1 MGKFGDRR
9 DAYRVRDIN
18 GFQYVLFDFKPG
30 RCDSAVY
37 MNVDIDVTE
46 FVKFIKELKKEHEG
60 LTFYHGF
67 VAVMAKVLYSR
78 PFMNRFVANRKMW
91 MHKDVSLASSIKEEF
106 EDGSVECLMVI
117 PVGENDTLFDISRIT
132 KEKVDKIRNKQRGG
146 IDGTADFLGKI
157 PGFVRI
163 PIIGLLKWLDK
174 HGWLPK
180 SLMDDNIYYSS
191 AILSNLGTFKTN
203 GIYHN
208 LTNFGTSSSLIT
220 FGEVREKDGKYFMNL
235 GATIDER
242 IADGFYF
249 CKALKLIEYIYAHP
263 ELLLE
268 PAGKHVH
275 MPVEE
280 KKDKKEEKKV
290 EKKKENNKEKD
301 KEEIDIV

>member
-1 MGKFGDRR
+1 MAFGDRR
-9 DAYRVRDIN
+9 DAYRVKDIN

-46 FVKFIKELKKEHEG
+46 FVKYMKKLKKENEG
-60 LTFYHGF
+60 LTYYHGF
-67 VAVMAKVLYSR
+67 VTVMAKVLYSR

-91 MHKDVSLASSIKEEF
+91 MHKDVTLASTIKEEF

-117 PVGENDTLFDISRIT
+117 PVEEKDTLLDISKKT
-132 KEKVDKIRNKQRGG
+132 KEKVDKIRSKQKSD

-157 PGFVRI
+157 PNFIRVPVIGFI
-163 PIIGLLKWLDK
+163 KWLDK
-174 HGWLPK
+174 HGWLPR

-220 FGEVREKDGKYFMNL
+220 FGEVREEDGKFLMNF

-249 CKALKLIEYIYAHP
+249 CKALKLIEYIFAHP
-263 ELLLE
+263 EVLMEE
-268 PAGKHVH
+268 PG
-275 MPVEE
+275 
-280 KKDKKEEKKV
+280 KKV
-290 EKKKENNKEKD
+290 SIPKD
-301 KEEIDIV
+301 ER

>member
-1 MGKFGDRR
+1 MAFGDRR
-9 DAYRVRDIN
+9 DGYRVKDIN

-46 FVKFIKELKKEHEG
+46 FVKFIKKLKKENEG

-67 VAVMAKVLYSR
+67 VAVMAKTLYSR

-91 MHKDVSLASSIKEEF
+91 MHKDVTLASTIKEEF
-106 EDGSVECLMVI
+106 ADGSVECLMVI
-117 PVGENDTLFDISRIT
+117 PVDEKDTLLDISKKT
-132 KEKVDKIRNKQRGG
+132 KEKVDKIRNKQKSD
-146 IDGTADFLGKI
+146 IDGTADLLGKI
-157 PGFVRI
+157 PGFVRV
-163 PIIGLLKWLDK
+163 PIIGVLKWLDK
-174 HGWLPK
+174 HGWLPR

-220 FGEVREKDGKYFMNL
+220 FGEVREEGDKFMMNF

-249 CKALKLIEYIYAHP
+249 CKALKLIEYIFAHP
-263 ELLLE
+263 EVLME
-268 PAGKHVH
+268 EAGKKVSI
-275 MPVEE
+275 P
-280 KKDKKEEKKV
+280 KDER
-290 EKKKENNKEKD
+290 
-301 KEEIDIV
+301 

>member
-1 MGKFGDRR
+1 MAFGDRR
-9 DAYRVRDIN
+9 DGYRVRDIN

-46 FVKFIKELKKEHEG
+46 FVKFMKKLKKDNPG
-60 LTFYHGF
+60 LTFYHGL
-67 VAVMAKVLYSR
+67 VNVMAKTLYSR
-78 PFMNRFVANRKMW
+78 PFMNRFVADRKMY
-91 MHKDVSLASSIKEEF
+91 MHKDVSLASTIKEEF

-117 PVGENDTLFDISRIT
+117 PVKENDTLLDISKIT
-132 KEKVDKIRNKQRGG
+132 KEKVDKIRHKQKSD
-146 IDGTADFLGKI
+146 IDGTADLIGKI
-157 PGFVRI
+157 PQFIRV
-163 PIIGLLKWLDK
+163 PLIGILKYLDRK
-174 HGWLPK
+174 GWLPK

-208 LTNFGTSSSLIT
+208 LTNFGTASSLIT
-220 FGEVREKDGKYFMNL
+220 FGEIRKDENSNKYYMNF

-249 CKALKLIEYIYAHP
+249 CKALKLIEYIFAHP

-268 PAGKHVH
+268 PAGKKVNI
-275 MPVEE
+275 PDSE
-280 KKDKKEEKKV
+280 K
-290 EKKKENNKEKD
+290 
-301 KEEIDIV
+301 

>member
-1 MGKFGDRR
+1 MAFGDRR
-9 DAYRVRDIN
+9 DAYRVKDIN

-46 FVKFIKELKKEHEG
+46 FVKYMKKLKKENEG
-60 LTFYHGF
+60 LTYYHGF

-91 MHKDVSLASSIKEEF
+91 MHKDVTLASTIKEEF

-117 PVGENDTLFDISRIT
+117 PVDEKDNLLDISKKT
-132 KEKVDKIRNKQRGG
+132 KEKVDKIRSKQKSD
-146 IDGTADFLGKI
+146 IDGTADLLGKI
-157 PGFVRI
+157 PGFVRV
-163 PIIGLLKWLDK
+163 PIIGVLKWLDK
-174 HGWLPK
+174 HGWLPR

-220 FGEVREKDGKYFMNL
+220 FGEVREEDGKFLMNF

-249 CKALKLIEYIYAHP
+249 CKALKLIEYIFAHP
-263 ELLLE
+263 EVLME
-268 PAGKHVH
+268 EAGKKVSI
-275 MPVEE
+275 P
-280 KKDKKEEKKV
+280 KDER
-290 EKKKENNKEKD
+290 
-301 KEEIDIV
+301 

>member
-1 MGKFGDRR
+1 MAFGDRR
-9 DAYRVRDIN
+9 DGYRVRDIN

-46 FVKFIKELKKEHEG
+46 FVKFMKKLKKDNPG
-60 LTFYHGF
+60 LTFYHGL
-67 VAVMAKVLYSR
+67 VNVMAKTLYSR
-78 PFMNRFVANRKMW
+78 PFMNRFVADRKMY
-91 MHKDVSLASSIKEEF
+91 MHKDVSLASTIKEEF

-117 PVGENDTLFDISRIT
+117 PVDEKDTLLDISKKT
-132 KEKVDKIRNKQRGG
+132 KEKVDKIRSKQKSD
-146 IDGTADFLGKI
+146 IDGTADLIGKI
-157 PGFVRI
+157 PQFIRV
-163 PIIGLLKWLDK
+163 PLIGILKYLDRK
-174 HGWLPK
+174 GWLPK

-208 LTNFGTSSSLIT
+208 LTNFGTASSLIT
-220 FGEVREKDGKYFMNL
+220 FGEIRKDENSNKYYMNF

-249 CKALKLIEYIYAHP
+249 CKALKLIEYIFAHP

-268 PAGKHVH
+268 PAGKKVSI
-275 MPVEE
+275 PDSE
-280 KKDKKEEKKV
+280 K
-290 EKKKENNKEKD
+290 
-301 KEEIDIV
+301 

>member
-1 MGKFGDRR
+1 MAFGDRR
-9 DAYRVRDIN
+9 DAYRVKDIN

-46 FVKFIKELKKEHEG
+46 FVKYIKELKKEHEG
-60 LTFYHGF
+60 LTFYHGL
-67 VAVMAKVLYSR
+67 VAVMAKTLYSR

-117 PVGENDTLFDISRIT
+117 KVGEKDTLLDISKTT
-132 KEKVDKIRNKQRGG
+132 KEKVDKIRNKQKSG
-146 IDGTADFLGKI
+146 IDGTADLIGKI
-157 PGFVRI
+157 PGFIRI
-163 PIIGLLKWLDK
+163 PIIGFLKWLDK
-174 HGWLPK
+174 HGWLPR

-208 LTNFGTSSSLIT
+208 LTNFGSSSSLIT
-220 FGEVREKDGKYFMNL
+220 FGEIREEKDGKYMMNF

-249 CKALKLIEYIYAHP
+249 CKALKLIEYLFAHP
-263 ELLLE
+263 ELL
-268 PAGKHVH
+268 
-275 MPVEE
+275 MEE
-280 KKDKKEEKKV
+280 ASKKV
-290 EKKKENNKEKD
+290 SIPKD
-301 KEEIDIV
+301 ER

>member
-1 MGKFGDRR
+1 MAFGDRR
-9 DAYRVRDIN
+9 DGYRVRDIN

-46 FVKFIKELKKEHEG
+46 FVKFIKKLKKDNPG
-60 LTFYHGF
+60 LTFYHGL
-67 VAVMAKVLYSR
+67 VNVMAKTLYSR
-78 PFMNRFVANRKMW
+78 PYMNRFVADRKMY

-117 PVGENDTLFDISRIT
+117 PVGENDTLLDISKIT
-132 KEKVDKIRNKQRGG
+132 KEKVDKIRHKQKSG
-146 IDGTADFLGKI
+146 IDGTADLLGKI
-157 PGFVRI
+157 PKFVRV
-163 PIIGLLKWLDK
+163 PIIGLLKFLDRK
-174 HGWLPK
+174 GWLPK

-220 FGEVREKDGKYFMNL
+220 FGEIRKDEDSNKYYMNF

-249 CKALKLIEYIYAHP
+249 CKALKLIEYIFAHP

-268 PAGKHVH
+268 PAGKKVSI
-275 MPVEE
+275 PDSE
-280 KKDKKEEKKV
+280 K
-290 EKKKENNKEKD
+290 
-301 KEEIDIV
+301 

>member
-1 MGKFGDRR
+1 MGRFGDRR

-117 PVGENDTLFDISRIT
+117 KVGENDTLFDISRIT

-290 EKKKENNKEKD
+290 EKKEEKNKEKD
-301 KEEIDIV
+301 KEEVDIV

>member
-1 MGKFGDRR
+1 MAFGDRR
-9 DAYRVRDIN
+9 DAYRVKDIN

-46 FVKFIKELKKEHEG
+46 FVKYMKKLKKEHEG
-60 LTFYHGF
+60 LTYYHGF

-91 MHKDVSLASSIKEEF
+91 MHKDVTLASTIKEEF

-117 PVGENDTLFDISRIT
+117 PVEEKDTLLDISKKT
-132 KEKVDKIRNKQRGG
+132 KEKVDKIRSKQKSD

-157 PGFVRI
+157 PNFIRVPVIGFI
-163 PIIGLLKWLDK
+163 KWLDK
-174 HGWLPK
+174 HGWLPR

-220 FGEVREKDGKYFMNL
+220 FGEVREEDGKFLMNF
-235 GATIDER
+235 GVTIDER

-249 CKALKLIEYIYAHP
+249 CKALKLIEYIFAHP
-263 ELLLE
+263 EVLME
-268 PAGKHVH
+268 EAGKKVSI
-275 MPVEE
+275 P
-280 KKDKKEEKKV
+280 KDER
-290 EKKKENNKEKD
+290 
-301 KEEIDIV
+301 

>member
-1 MGKFGDRR
+1 MAFGDRR
-9 DAYRVRDIN
+9 DAYRVKDIN

-46 FVKFIKELKKEHEG
+46 FVKYMKKLKKENEG
-60 LTFYHGF
+60 LTYYHGF

-91 MHKDVSLASSIKEEF
+91 MHKDVTLASTIKEEF

-117 PVGENDTLFDISRIT
+117 PVEEKDTLLDISKKT
-132 KEKVDKIRNKQRGG
+132 KEKVDKIRSKQKSD

-157 PGFVRI
+157 PNFIRVPVIGFI
-163 PIIGLLKWLDK
+163 KWLDK
-174 HGWLPK
+174 HGWLPR

-220 FGEVREKDGKYFMNL
+220 FGEVREEDGKFLMNF

-249 CKALKLIEYIYAHP
+249 CKALKLIEYIFAHP
-263 ELLLE
+263 EVLME
-268 PAGKHVH
+268 EAGKKVSI
-275 MPVEE
+275 P
-280 KKDKKEEKKV
+280 KDER
-290 EKKKENNKEKD
+290 
-301 KEEIDIV
+301 

>member
-1 MGKFGDRR
+1 MAFGDRR
-9 DAYRVRDIN
+9 DGYRVRDIN

-46 FVKFIKELKKEHEG
+46 FVKFMKKLKKDNPG
-60 LTFYHGF
+60 LTFYHGL
-67 VAVMAKVLYSR
+67 VNVMAKTLYSR
-78 PFMNRFVANRKMW
+78 PFMNRFVADRKMY
-91 MHKDVSLASSIKEEF
+91 MHKDVSLASTIKEEF

-117 PVGENDTLFDISRIT
+117 PVKEDDTLLDISKIT
-132 KEKVDKIRNKQRGG
+132 KEKVDKIRHKQKSD
-146 IDGTADFLGKI
+146 IDGTADLIGKI
-157 PGFVRI
+157 PQFIRV
-163 PIIGLLKWLDK
+163 PLIGILKYLDRK
-174 HGWLPK
+174 GWLPK

-208 LTNFGTSSSLIT
+208 LTNFGTASSLIT
-220 FGEVREKDGKYFMNL
+220 FGEIRKDENSNKYYMNF

-249 CKALKLIEYIYAHP
+249 CKALKLIEYIFAHP

-268 PAGKHVH
+268 PAGKKVSI
-275 MPVEE
+275 PDSE
-280 KKDKKEEKKV
+280 K
-290 EKKKENNKEKD
+290 
-301 KEEIDIV
+301 